1 MVTGDFL
8 VDYYPLGFIAI
19 ASTSSVEVFV
29 FDWIKS
35 RRRVYKEGK
44 TKDKKRIRKEE
55 LAEHNLLIIL
65 VAIT

>member
-1 MVTGDFL
+1 VTGDFL

-44 TKDKKRIRKEE
+44 TKDKK
-55 LAEHNLLIIL
+55 
-65 VAIT
+65 